1 MAKNVKTVKNE
12 KMKKSL
18 QKKIKKGFIAV
29 ARLTLKPG
37 ASLRSEVMNRIRDS
51 NILKKIKRHLGK
63 KRK

>member
-1 MAKNVKTVKNE
+1 MAKFIKMAKNVKTVKNE

-37 ASLRSEVMNRIRDS
+37 ASLA
-51 NILKKIKRHLGK
+51 
-63 KRK
+63 RKS